1 MRLRERRG
9 KCNIFDR
16 PMQKIRHCPNIG
28 VTKTVFSLH
37 VSARG
42 DHGHQN
48 SIRRVHVLSLLKLV
62 CFRNMHVWDRKEGHV
77 LVHIFDIFGQKH
89 ACLHSWALNWLD
101 PFINR
106 KTEVIFTLNRRFKL
120 SKKVTATY
128 VNR

>member
-16 PMQKIRHCPNIG
+16 LSQKIRHCPDIG

-37 VSARG
+37 VSARV

-77 LVHIFDIFGQKH
+77 LVFSIFSVKNMHVCIVGH
-89 ACLHSWALNWLD
+89 
-101 PFINR
+101 
-106 KTEVIFTLNRRFKL
+106 
-120 SKKVTATY
+120 
-128 VNR
+128 